1 MKNGCRQIN
10 RTHVTSLYM
19 KNIIMSIMLGVALL
33 GSAQAC
39 NMQHHAH
46 MHGHPGI
53 HKHVKKHAMHRGHRH
68 SMVKRHH
75 KHHFAARP
83 QMKRHVKPM
92 TMGCARLHMN
102 RHNVARPQMKR
113 HVKPMM
119 RKSQANY
126 QPRKYK
132 ITFGPTTKHNE
143 MMFKDFPKHLR
154 PTAEQMRKPLVDF
167 DKHKKH

>member
-1 MKNGCRQIN
+1 
-10 RTHVTSLYM
+10 
-19 KNIIMSIMLGVALL
+19 MSIMLGVALL

-39 NMQHHAH
+39 NMQHRAH

-53 HKHVKKHAMHRGHRH
+53 HKQLKKHTMHRGHRYG
-68 SMVKRHH
+68 MVKRDH
-75 KHHFAARP
+75 
-83 QMKRHVKPM
+83 KRHVKPM
-92 TMGCARLHMN
+92 TMGCTRLYMN
-102 RHNVARPQMKR
+102 RHKVARPQMKR

-132 ITFGPTTKHNE
+132 ITFGPTTKRNE
-143 MMFKDFPKHLR
+143 MMFKDFSKHLR
-154 PTAEQMRKPLVDF
+154 PTAEQMRKPFVDF